1 MNDGTRSITFFKAK
15 PWGQLWGNKGQK
27 PFFENKTM
35 KKLLFV
41 AGILL
46 ASSFSFAQNAP
57 VALPKQFV
65 VRAPI
70 APIDGSFEDYKSYS
84 VKLN

>member
-1 MNDGTRSITFFKAK
+1 
-15 PWGQLWGNKGQK
+15 
-27 PFFENKTM
+27 M

-65 VRAPI
+65 VRALLLPSMEVLKI
-70 APIDGSFEDYKSYS
+70 IKAILSNLISIKDSRMLFNFSNYLIMKRY
-84 VKLN
+84 